1 MSTTGADAK
10 YQSDERRPHV
20 SMEKVD
26 AHSPPETCQLI
37 AQSGVAKAKLPWAD
51 LILKSF
57 FGGIFISLGSLFD
70 IVVAG
75 GASGLRSSD
84 PSLATLVAA
93 FTFPIGFVLIIL
105 TNVELVTSN
114 MAVMMY
120 STLQRR
126 TTWYDLARNWIVCY
140 IFNLAGC
147 LFFAGVLAWWS
158 DTLESDAQSSYAVT
172 QAEGRVNI
180 NWGYNFTR
188 GIGCNWLVGL
198 AVYLATSSKDNLSKI
213 VGIWLP
219 IWTFVALG
227 YQHSVANFFLVP
239 IGMFYGTNFGVGKF
253 IYQSIIPVT
262 LGNIVGGAGL
272 VGAVLWFFYGRD
284 DTLATNTGQP
294 LSGEKKNKKAG
305 THSFG
310 RRGRH
315 DDVESDETVSVGEDG
330 GSARGRR
337 RGPDMV

>member
-1 MSTTGADAK
+1 MSASDAPRI
-10 YQSDERRPHV
+10 YPTEERPPA

-37 AQSGVAKAKLPWAD
+37 AASGVAKSKLSWSE
-51 LILKSF
+51 LIVKSF
-57 FGGIFISLGSLFD
+57 FGGIFISLGSLLD

-75 GASGLRSSD
+75 GAPGLRSSN
-84 PSLATLVAA
+84 PSIATLIAA
-93 FTFPIGFVLIIL
+93 LTFPIGFVLTIL

-126 TTWYDLARNWIVCY
+126 TSWYDLARNWVTAY
-140 IFNLAGC
+140 VFNLTGC

-158 DTLESDAQSSYAVT
+158 DTLESEAQSTYAVT

-180 NWGYNFTR
+180 DWGYNFTR

-198 AVYLATSSKDNLSKI
+198 ALYLSMSGKDNLSKI

-219 IWTFVALG
+219 VWTFVTLG

-272 VGAVLWFFYGRD
+272 VGAPLWFMYGRD
-284 DTLATNTGQP
+284 NTLATNTAP
-294 LSGEKKNKKAG
+294 E
-305 THSFG
+305 
-310 RRGRH
+310 
-315 DDVESDETVSVGEDG
+315 
-330 GSARGRR
+330 
-337 RGPDMV
+337 PP